1 MRRITILLIL
11 AALLAAPASALSI
24 KKKSIRKLSQDP
36 QITTLKSTTDFE
48 KAVEAYEK
56 DDYETAEEYMSKHL
70 KKNPNH
76 ITGWA
81 YMSAIYSEDGY
92 PNDALE
98 AIDRARNLI
107 TNEEDTELLN
117 WIYFTRSTIHMQLKQ
132 PEKAIEDLTLALKY
146 DPKDVDSYFRRANIY
161 HKQLKKYDLAMVD
174 YGMVIQYEP
183 KEVDGY
189 LGLGAV
195 AGSLEKRKD
204 AIKAFTKAIAL
215 SPNEAEPY
223 ALRAVEYYND
233 WDYKKSAED
242 VISALEREPDNNRAL
257 WVLGYLKTNEDAIKD
272 VTKVFK
278 NKAKKSNDS
287 SWLDLLK
294 KDK

>member
-11 AALLAAPASALSI
+11 AALLVAPASALSV

-36 QITTLKSTTDFE
+36 QIATLKSTSDYE
-48 KAVEAYEK
+48 KAIEAYEK

-92 PNDALE
+92 PSDALE
-98 AIDRARNLI
+98 AIDHARSLI
-107 TNEEDTELLN
+107 TNEDDTELLN

-132 PEKAIEDLTLALKY
+132 QEEAIEDLNKALMY
-146 DPKDVDSYFRRANIY
+146 DKTDVDSYFRSANIY
-161 HKQLKKYDLAMVD
+161 KKMKRYDEAMVD
-174 YGMVIQYEP
+174 YGMVVQYEP

-189 LGLGAV
+189 LGLGTV

-215 SPNEAEPY
+215 SPEEAEPY

-242 VISALEREPDNNRAL
+242 VINALERDPENNRAL
-257 WVLGYLKTNEDAIKD
+257 WVLGYLKSNEDAIKD

-278 NKAKKSNDS
+278 NKAKKSNNS
-287 SWLDLLK
+287 KWLDLLK

>member
-1 MRRITILLIL
+1 MIL
-11 AALLAAPASALSI
+11 AALLAVPAGALSV

-36 QITTLKSTTDFE
+36 QITSFKSISDYE
-48 KAVEAYEK
+48 KAIEAYEK
-56 DDYETAEEYMSKHL
+56 DDYETAEQYLSNHL
-70 KKNPNH
+70 KKNPDH
-76 ITGWA
+76 IIGWV
-81 YMSAIYSEDGY
+81 YMAAIYSEDGY
-92 PNDALE
+92 PSD
-98 AIDRARNLI
+98 AIDAIDHARSLI
-107 TNEEDTELLN
+107 KNENDPQLLN

-132 PEKAIEDLTLALKY
+132 PEDAIDDLSKAIKY
-146 DPKDVDSYFRRANIY
+146 DPTDVDSYYQRANIY
-161 HKQLKKYDLAMVD
+161 RKLKKYNEAMVD
-174 YGMVIQYEP
+174 YGMVVQYEP

-195 AGSLEKRKD
+195 AGALDKRKD
-204 AIKAFTKAIAL
+204 AIKAFTKAITL
-215 SPNEAEPY
+215 SPQDAEPY

-233 WDYKKSAED
+233 WDFKKSAQD
-242 VISALEREPDNNRAL
+242 VVSALERDSENDRAL

-278 NKAKKSNDS
+278 DKAKKSNDP